1 MAKEKNYNNYVE
13 IVGNV
18 STIYQEPAN
27 NAKGEMRFKIA
38 NHRTYT
44 KKDGTKDE
52 KTHFLNVLVCPGRKW
67 AKQERVVKGN
77 FLRIKGHLENNA
89 YQDKEGNWK
98 GGVEINA
105 DSIIEL
111 KRRDDGK
118 IENAET
124 GEVVTIEENV
134 EIAES

>member
-27 NAKGEMRFKIA
+27 NTKGEMRFKIA
-38 NHRTYT
+38 SHRTYT
-44 KKDGTKDE
+44 KKDGTE
-52 KTHFLNVLVCPGRKW
+52 AEETHFINVLVRPGRKW
-67 AKQERVVKGN
+67 AKQELVVKGK
-77 FLRIKGHLENNA
+77 FIRIKGHLENNG
-89 YQDKEGNWK
+89 YQDKDGNWK

-105 DSIIEL
+105 DSIVEL
-111 KRRDDGK
+111 KRREDGK
-118 IENAET
+118 VENTET
-124 GEVVTIEENV
+124 GEVETIDENV